1 MEYFAISAQLLK
13 SNKVTNLEQMPL
25 NGSQQ
30 LPALYKQLM
39 DGIKQNWLRENEWT
53 TDNLTNGK
61 QLFNC
66 DNRQIEM
73 HQ

>member
-39 DGIKQNWLRENEWT
+39 DGIKQN
-53 TDNLTNGK
+53 
-61 QLFNC
+61 
-66 DNRQIEM
+66 
-73 HQ
+73 